1 MMTNRDRID
10 RGMAHVA
17 SGLAPFVD
25 EQMTVVFPA
34 GKDWAAALVERSPS
48 RYQPD
53 RRYSQS
59 DPRFLLSVITSEW
72 RVFRDRLSRVEQGF
86 AVELKDAGNRWAHGE
101 SFSDEDTFRILD
113 TMERLLTAI
122 GATGQAAQVGALR
135 HDIGKEPSRTAEAA
149 PRDPGRELGS
159 VPVARPASL
168 GGFWSAVGYGD
179 VLRAIEEYD
188 RLGQDEFLATYGF
201 GPARAYLLIHEG
213 LSYDSKAILGVA
225 YRLST
230 GVPLKA
236 SQFSGGVHGA
246 AGVLRQLGF
255 EVHSTRAA
263 AGPPARNEATSAPV
277 TPRSPLPAPG
287 PAQDGIRILETTD
300 RLRCLLVVTCSGR
313 KQPGGEPSTPAS
325 ATDSP
330 SDLDE
335 ARRRVLATAHAD
347 TSRLLPA
354 WQRYTGAFYQHAQP
368 ALADAVAAGHVVIIS
383 GGYGV
388 AHADE
393 LIGCYDRALNLA
405 DWPSGLLEAT
415 LIREARRQGAG
426 TVAAFASAS
435 TGYAR
440 LLRRTPW
447 QQAGIHAH
455 LVTITGVTSGALV
468 EVQASWTSLPR
479 FLDRPAGQLSTRH
492 HRPATRVGRHTRCAA
507 RVHLG

>member
-25 EQMTVVFPA
+25 EQMTALFPA
-34 GKDWAAALVERSPS
+34 GKDWAAALAERSPS
-48 RYQPD
+48 RYQPG

-59 DPRFLLSVITSEW
+59 DPRFLLGVITSEW
-72 RVFRDRLSRVEQGF
+72 RVFRDRLSRVEHGF

-101 SFSDEDTFRILD
+101 SFADEDTFRILD

-122 GATGQAAQVGALR
+122 GAMGQAARVGALR
-135 HDIGKEPSRTAEAA
+135 HDIGEEPPRTAEAA
-149 PRDPGRELGS
+149 PRDSGREQGS

-201 GPARAYLLIHEG
+201 GPARAYLLIYEG
-213 LSYDSKAILGVA
+213 RKYDSKAILGVA

-230 GVPLKA
+230 GVPLLA

-246 AGVLRQLGF
+246 AGVLRHLGF
-255 EVHSTRAA
+255 EVRSTRTAA
-263 AGPPARNEATSAPV
+263 SPPARNEATSATI
-277 TPRSPLPAPG
+277 TPPLPAPG
-287 PAQDGIRILETTD
+287 PAQDSIRILETID
-300 RLRCLLVVTCSGR
+300 RQRCLLVVTCSGR
-313 KQPGGEPSTPAS
+313 KQPGGQPATPGS
-325 ATDSP
+325 ATALP
-330 SDLDE
+330 PDLDQ
-335 ARRRVLATAHAD
+335 ARQRGLATAHAD

-368 ALADAVAAGHVVIIS
+368 ALADAVATGHVVIIS
-383 GGYGV
+383 GGYGIV
-388 AHADE
+388 HADE
-393 LIGCYDRALNLA
+393 LIGWYDRALDLA
-405 DWPSGLLEAT
+405 DWPPGLLEAT
-415 LIREARRQGAG
+415 LIREAKRNGAG
-426 TVAAFASAS
+426 TVVAFPSAS

-447 QQAGIHAH
+447 QQAGIQAH

-468 EVQASWTSLPR
+468 EVPKRLGQALRAFWTDQQDSYPPGTTVQRL
-479 FLDRPAGQLSTRH
+479 A
-492 HRPATRVGRHTRCAA
+492 
-507 RVHLG
+507 